1 MTDDMTI
8 ELDGEQYVVRAEG
21 DGLQVGRRVGG
32 RVGGDV
38 TWLDAVDGGLLP
50 APAREALERG
60 DTADE
65 SLRTAVR
72 GVVGAETHRGG

>member
-8 ELDGEQYVVRAEG
+8 DLDGERYVVRPDG
-21 DGLQVGRRVGG
+21 DGLQVGRRVGD
-32 RVGGDV
+32 DV
-38 TWLDAVDGGLLP
+38 TWLDTVARELLP

-72 GVVGAETHRGG
+72 GVIGAETRRGG